1 MIPPRRTTIKDIART
16 AGVST
21 AAVSQALRP
30 HPKSNIKLPPET
42 VERIKEVARQL
53 DYQAHSGARSIRSN
67 SFGTIGYFAAR
78 TGLLTN
84 SPGGYLAGVHDMA
97 EAHGSRITLIR
108 LPVAIEDISKA
119 MPSVLKERNLDT
131 VFIAGL
137 AIRALQVGP
146 R

>member
-78 TGLLTN
+78 TGLLPDLVALDRGN
-84 SPGGYLAGVHDMA
+84 ADWIALSRQVLDA
-97 EAHGSRITLIR
+97 EGSQ
-108 LPVAIEDISKA
+108 VA
-119 MPSVLKERNLDT
+119 L
-131 VFIAGL
+131 
-137 AIRALQVGP
+137 RALRARVLAVSPAWMAVPLP
-146 R
+146 RDAREVSTQGAGTP